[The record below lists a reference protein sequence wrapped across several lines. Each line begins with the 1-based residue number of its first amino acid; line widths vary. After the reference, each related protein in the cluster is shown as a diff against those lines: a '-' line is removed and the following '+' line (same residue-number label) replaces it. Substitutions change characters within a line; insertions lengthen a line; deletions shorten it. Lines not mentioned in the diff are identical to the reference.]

1 MEKDRD
7 QQTPEDPDDRE
18 RLERSRG
25 QGTGGSGLD
34 QLPSEKDAPGESQDP
49 GAPPVT

>member
-7 QQTPEDPDDRE
+7 QLTPDDPED
-18 RLERSRG
+18 LATIERSRG

-34 QLPSEKDAPGESQDP
+34 MLPGEDGSDSS
-49 GAPPVT
+49 ATDEVATHES

>member
-7 QQTPEDPDDRE
+7 QQTPEDPEDRE
-18 RLERSRG
+18 RLERTRG

-34 QLPSEKDAPGESQDP
+34 QLPSEKSVPGESP
-49 GAPPVT
+49 ES